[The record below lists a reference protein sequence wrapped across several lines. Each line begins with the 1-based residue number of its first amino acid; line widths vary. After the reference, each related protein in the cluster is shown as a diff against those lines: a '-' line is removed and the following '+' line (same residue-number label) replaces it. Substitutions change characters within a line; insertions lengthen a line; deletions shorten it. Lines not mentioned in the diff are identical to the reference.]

1 MPAGR
6 NIDWV
11 KIEQDY
17 RAGIL
22 SVREIAREVGLSDA
36 AIRKRAKANG
46 WERDL
51 TEQVRAKTR
60 QLLVRS
66 LAGSQS
72 GPQSPHATNEEISSK
87 AALTQVAVVRDH
99 QISIHDAFS
108 LTRRMLDELNATTSH
123 PGELEALITAVYE
136 DPKQQK
142 AAMRAVSLPSRAAVM
157 RDLATAAKNWVGLER
172 QAFGIFDES
181 KAPPPQKT
189 TNDASSASQ
198 LRKEIYDEML
208 ALGMTPPP
216 ELLPAEDE
224 PSGVANRAPKGSGTT
239 H

>member
-1 MPAGR
+1 MPAR

-66 LAGSQS
+66 LASSQA
-72 GPQSPHATNEEISSK
+72 GPQSPHATSDEISSK
-87 AALTQVAVVRDH
+87 AAVTQVAVVRDH
-99 QISIHDAFS
+99 QISIHDAYS

-123 PGELEALITAVYE
+123 PGELEVMIEAVYD
-136 DPKQQK
+136 DPKQRK
-142 AAMRAVSLPSRAAVM
+142 AAQRAVSLPSRAAVM
-157 RDLATAAKNWVGLER
+157 RDLATAARTWVGLER

-181 KAPPPQKT
+181 KMPPPQQTVNENQSIEGLKAEIMADLAELSIT
-189 TNDASSASQ
+189 PQDAVIPS
-198 LRKEIYDEML
+198 
-208 ALGMTPPP
+208 
-216 ELLPAEDE
+216 E
-224 PSGVANRAPKGSGTT
+224 PTGIANRPAKGNGTA